1 MKSLYVDLDN
11 NKLLAGSLNTQIASQ
26 QVFYSGNTETI
37 SVDFV
42 QRDSNSNLLN
52 YAPATGTTISM
63 VVGIPGSVVSI
74 PAMTRSTQAGITGTA
89 TASLYS
95 AITAT
100 GTASKYS
107 GVTATVTA
115 SLYGNITALASAT
128 ITRGTACTLSLS
140 VASVIYPLLQVR
152 AVTSGQNIP
161 ATTSTTGTAGYRFG
175 TAAPN
180 SELSLTAASKIGLN
194 YVEIVSEGQNLWGSP
209 LVWQTCSTAIAG
221 NTYYAF
227 ADVSQYFE
235 FFDGKL
241 VSVKSGALE
250 PIEGHLVQSFTFVA
264 DPDYVYSANTVA
276 VANGGTGFPDGV
288 DIPFTIP
295 SDETGDGKPCTG
307 VMRAVGSV
315 IVTASI
321 VCHGSRFTSSITNGK
336 SYAITP
342 AYKVGSISVTCAG
355 AGYYDTT
362 PSITIDSAYYD
373 STIGGASEAAATV
386 ITTASGGISVILSS
400 SGYGYTATPGI
411 TIAPAR
417 LSDGLRFV
425 TLSNTPTGYA
435 DGVYSCTV
443 AAPTSGTKAEINMSV
458 TNGLASFSVINSGAG
473 YVAAPVVTCPAP
485 NLTNSV
491 QKITITCAGLGYT
504 TAPTVTV
511 YGAGSGASATATI
524 ADDGSVSD
532 VQITSAGI
540 DYTGTVTVGFSKPDN
555 LGIIQSISIV
565 TSGTNYITAPMI
577 SFSGGGGS
585 GAVATASVLNG
596 GIYSIELTNAGS
608 GYVTA
613 PAITFDTSPSR
624 TIFSGVLTVST
635 AFVNSILP
643 STAVTVQISSIT
655 TIGTSTLLQVQ
666 GAVAGTI

>member
-11 NKLLAGSLNTQIASQ
+11 NKLLAGSLNPLIASQ

-42 QRDSNSNLLN
+42 QRDTNSNLLN

-152 AVTSGQNIP
+152 AVSVGQNIA
-161 ATTSTTGTAGYRFG
+161 ATTSTVPTYSHRFG
-175 TAAPN
+175 
-180 SELSLTAASKIGLN
+180 AASTVGAS
-194 YVEIVSEGQNLWGSP
+194 YVEIISDGQNLWGSP
-209 LVWQTCSTAIAG
+209 LVYQICVTG
-221 NTYYAF
+221 GFDVGPYYAV
-227 ADVSQYFE
+227 ANVSQHFG
-235 FFDGKL
+235 FSNGKL
-241 VSVKSGALE
+241 VSVSPSVLD
-250 PIEGHLVQSFTFVA
+250 PVEGYNVQSFSFVA
-264 DPDYVYSANTVA
+264 DPDYVYSANSVTVN
-276 VANGGTGFPDGV
+276 NGGSGFPDGV

-295 SDETGDGKPCTG
+295 SDETGDGRPCTG
-307 VMRAVGSV
+307 VMRAVGGV

-321 VCHGSRFTSSITNGK
+321 VSHGSRFTSSITNGK

-342 AYKVGSISVTCAG
+342 AYKIESISVTCAG
-355 AGYYDTT
+355 AGYYDSI

-373 STIGGASEAAATV
+373 STAGGASQAAATV
-386 ITTASGGISVILSS
+386 ITTASGGISVILTS

-411 TIAPAR
+411 AIQPAR
-417 LSDGLRFV
+417 LSDGLRFA
-425 TLSNTPTGYA
+425 TLTNTPTGYA
-435 DGVYSCTV
+435 DGIYSCTV
-443 AAPTSGTKAEINMSV
+443 AAPTTGAKAEINMTV
-458 TNGLASFSVINSGAG
+458 ANGLASFSVINSGSG
-473 YVAAPVVTCPAP
+473 YTVAPAVTCPAP
-485 NLTNSV
+485 NLTNSL
-491 QKITITCAGLGYT
+491 QKITITCAGIGYT
-504 TAPTVTV
+504 TEPTVTV
-511 YGAGSGASATATI
+511 YGAGSGAAATATL
-524 ADDGSVSD
+524 AADGSVSA
-532 VQITSAGI
+532 VQITSAGS

-565 TSGTNYITAPMI
+565 TSGTNYNTAPAI

-613 PAITFDTSPSR
+613 PAVTLDASPSR
-624 TIFSGVLTVST
+624 TIFSGVLAVTT

-643 STAVTVQISSIT
+643 STAVTMQISGAS
-655 TIGTSTLLQVQ
+655 TIGTSTYLQLQ
-666 GAVAGTI
+666 AAVAATI

>member
-115 SLYGNITALASAT
+115 SLYGNMTALASAT

-152 AVTSGQNIP
+152 SVTSGQNIA
-161 ATTSTTGTAGYRFG
+161 ATTSTAASYRFG
-175 TAAPN
+175 
-180 SELSLTAASKIGLN
+180 SASSIGVS

-209 LVWQTCSTAIAG
+209 LVYKTCK
-221 NTYYAF
+221 
-227 ADVSQYFE
+227 ADVGGNEYYDYSNVSQNFG
-235 FFDGKL
+235 FSNGKL
-241 VSVKSGALE
+241 VSVNPSALD
-250 PIEGHLVQSFTFVA
+250 PVDGVPFFSFSFVA

-295 SDETGDGKPCTG
+295 SDETGDGRPCTG
-307 VMRAVGSV
+307 VMRAVGGV

-342 AYKVGSISVTCAG
+342 AYKVASISVTCAG

-400 SGYGYTATPGI
+400 SGYGYTSTPGI
-411 TIAPAR
+411 TIEPAR
-417 LSDGLRFV
+417 LSDGVRFAIL
-425 TLSNTPTGYA
+425 TNTPTGYA

-458 TNGLASFSVINSGAG
+458 TDGLASFSVINSGAG

-511 YGAGSGASATATI
+511 YGAGSGASATATL
-524 ADDGSVSD
+524 ADDGSISG

-565 TSGTNYITAPMI
+565 TSGTNYITAPAI

-613 PAITFDTSPSR
+613 PAITFDASPSR

-635 AFVNSILP
+635 AFVNAILP
-643 STAVTVQISSIT
+643 STAVTVQISSIS

>member
-11 NKLLAGSLNTQIASQ
+11 NKLLAGSLNPLIASQ

-42 QRDSNSNLLN
+42 QRDTNSNLLN

-107 GVTATVTA
+107 AVTATVTA
-115 SLYGNITALASAT
+115 SLHGNITALASAT

-140 VASVIYPLLQVR
+140 VASVIYPLLQIR
-152 AVTSGQNIP
+152 AVTSGQNIA
-161 ATTSTTGTAGYRFG
+161 ATTSTAAGYRFG
-175 TAAPN
+175 
-180 SELSLTAASKIGLN
+180 SASTIGTS

-209 LVWQTCSTAIAG
+209 LVYQTCVTG
-221 NTYYAF
+221 NINTGFYYATANVAQHF
-227 ADVSQYFE
+227 TFSN
-235 FFDGKL
+235 GKL
-241 VSVKSGALE
+241 VSVSPSALD
-250 PIEGHLVQSFTFVA
+250 PIEGYAVQIFSFVA
-264 DPDYVYSANTVA
+264 DPDYVYSANSVTVN
-276 VANGGTGFPDGV
+276 NGGSGFPDGV

-307 VMRAVGSV
+307 VMRAVGGV

-321 VCHGSRFTSSITNGK
+321 VSHGSRFTSSITNGK

-342 AYKVGSISVTCAG
+342 AYKVQSISVTCAG
-355 AGYYDTT
+355 VGYYDSI
-362 PSITIDSAYYD
+362 PSITIDSTYYD
-373 STIGGASEAAATV
+373 STVGGASQAAATV

-411 TIAPAR
+411 AIQPAR

-425 TLSNTPTGYA
+425 TLINTPTGYA

-443 AAPTSGTKAEINMSV
+443 AAPTSGAKAEINMTV
-458 TNGLASFSVINSGAG
+458 ANGLASFSVINSGSG
-473 YVAAPVVTCPAP
+473 YTVAPAVTCPAP
-485 NLTNSV
+485 NLTNSL
-491 QKITITCAGLGYT
+491 QKITITCAGFGYIS
-504 TAPTVTV
+504 APTVTV
-511 YGAGSGASATATI
+511 YGAGSGATATATL
-524 ADDGSVSD
+524 AANGSVSE
-532 VQITSAGI
+532 VQVTSAGS

-565 TSGTNYITAPMI
+565 TSGTNYNTAPAI

-613 PAITFDTSPSR
+613 PAVTLDASPSR
-624 TIFSGVLTVST
+624 TIFSGVLAVTT

-643 STAVTVQISSIT
+643 STAVTMQISGAS
-655 TIGTSTLLQVQ
+655 TIGTSTYLQLQ
-666 GAVAGTI
+666 AAVAATI